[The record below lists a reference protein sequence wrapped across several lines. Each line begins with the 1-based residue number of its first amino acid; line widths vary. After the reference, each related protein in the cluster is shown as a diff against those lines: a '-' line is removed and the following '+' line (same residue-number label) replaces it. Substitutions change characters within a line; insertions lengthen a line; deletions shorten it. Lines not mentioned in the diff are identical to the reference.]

1 MSDLNKVFL
10 NGNITN
16 DLNEKSFVFI
26 GNGTAKLSVSIAVN
40 KSIKRGDSWE
50 NKPSFFEVVC
60 WGKLAER
67 IKGYAKKGQ
76 RISVSG
82 ELSQESWESN
92 GQKHSKVV
100 VIADNVELAT
110 VCKGENTNG
119 SGYTPSGNTGF
130 TPVNNDGFPED
141 TPF

>member
-10 NGNITN
+10 NGNITS
-16 DLNEKSFVFI
+16 DLNERSFVFI
-26 GNGTAKLSVSIAVN
+26 GNGTAKLSVNIAVN
-40 KSIKRGDSWE
+40 KSVKRGDSWE

-67 IKGYAKKGQ
+67 VKGYAKKGQ
-76 RISVSG
+76 RINVVG

-100 VIADNVELAT
+100 VIADNVEWQQFVKGKIQT
-110 VCKGENTNG
+110 VRAMHHQEMR
-119 SGYTPSGNTGF
+119 
-130 TPVNNDGFPED
+130 DLHL
-141 TPF
+141 